1 MIINPNH
8 SFFFRT
14 WVDRTR
20 FDLSGG
26 ITTPAPRWATANS
39 ALSIWSSLLL
49 HQIWSDLDLIW
60 SNLDLIWSDQILN
73 LIWSDQILN
82 LIWSDQILI
91 WSDLIRSNL
100 DLIWSDQILNLISSS
115 LLLHQGLIFVVDCA
129 DRDRIDEA
137 RQELHRFHS
146 ISTIKKLK
154 QSSIAS
160 SPRSVFYL
168 HLLGSSTTG
177 RCAMP

>member
-1 MIINPNH
+1 MITNPNH
-8 SFFFRT
+8 SLFFRT

-26 ITTPAPRWATANS
+26 ITTPAPRWATSSS

-73 LIWSDQILN
+73 LIW
-82 LIWSDQILI
+82 
-91 WSDLIRSNL
+91 
-100 DLIWSDQILNLISSS
+100 SS

-154 QSSIAS
+154 QSFIAS

-168 HLLGSSTTG
+168 HLSGSSTTG

>member
-26 ITTPAPRWATANS
+26 ITTPAPRWATANF
-39 ALSIWSSLLL
+39 ALSIWSSPLL
-49 HQIWSDLDLIW
+49 HQNW

-82 LIWSDQILI
+82 LIW
-91 WSDLIRSNL
+91 
-100 DLIWSDQILNLISSS
+100 SS

-154 QSSIAS
+154 QSFIAS
-160 SPRSVFYL
+160 SPCSVFYL

>member
-1 MIINPNH
+1 MNPNH

-82 LIWSDQILI
+82 LIWS
-91 WSDLIRSNL
+91 
-100 DLIWSDQILNLISSS
+100 S

-146 ISTIKKLK
+146 ILTIEKLK

-160 SPRSVFYL
+160 SPRSVFHL
-168 HLLGSSTTG
+168 RLLGSSTTG

>member
-1 MIINPNH
+1 MNPNH
-8 SFFFRT
+8 SLFFRT

-39 ALSIWSSLLL
+39 ASDQVFSSTR
-49 HQIWSDLDLIW
+49 
-60 SNLDLIWSDQILN
+60 SDQILN
-73 LIWSDQILN
+73 LIW
-82 LIWSDQILI
+82 
-91 WSDLIRSNL
+91 
-100 DLIWSDQILNLISSS
+100 SS

-146 ISTIKKLK
+146 ILKIAKLK
-154 QSSIAS
+154 QSLLLLLAVYSIFIHQDHQRQGDARCHNS
-160 SPRSVFYL
+160 HICGKIREKILKQLNHDFSVSEQDILETKY
-168 HLLGSSTTG
+168 
-177 RCAMP
+177 

>member
-1 MIINPNH
+1 MNPNH

-39 ALSIWSSLLL
+39 ALSIWS
-49 HQIWSDLDLIW
+49 
-60 SNLDLIWSDQILN
+60 NLDLIWSDQILN
-73 LIWSDQILN
+73 LIW
-82 LIWSDQILI
+82 
-91 WSDLIRSNL
+91 
-100 DLIWSDQILNLISSS
+100 SS

-154 QSSIAS
+154 QSFIAS
-160 SPRSVFYL
+160 SFQDHQRQGDARCHNSHICGKIREKILKQLNHDFSVSEQT
-168 HLLGSSTTG
+168 GSAWSNETPWDTREVG
-177 RCAMP
+177 AHAT